1 MSEAHP
7 EPYRCRV
14 RMKFTKQGPVRFL
27 SHLDLLRCVE
37 RALRRGRIPVAYT
50 VGFHPRIR
58 ISFGPALALG
68 HSSVCE
74 WMDIDMADDVDVND
88 VARRLSA
95 ALPVGCEIQSTRLLE
110 SGARALQAAVQRG
123 CYRVVLA
130 RDETE
135 PDDLP
140 ARIDAF
146 LARQE
151 IPLQKKNKVVNLRAF
166 VHELRI
172 SEPTPPTLEMALRV
186 GQEGSVRPED
196 VLAALYGEPV
206 DTLLIER
213 TALLTLE
220 NGVPEEP

>member
-1 MSEAHP
+1 MSEPQP

-27 SHLDLLRCVE
+27 SHLDLLRCIE
-37 RALRRGRIPVAYT
+37 RALRRGQIPVAYT

-68 HSSVCE
+68 HSSQCE
-74 WMDIDMADDVDVND
+74 WMDVDMADDVDVDD
-88 VARRLSA
+88 VSRRLSA
-95 ALPVGCEIQSTRLLE
+95 ALPVGCEIRAARLLE
-110 SGARALQAAVQRG
+110 SGARALQAAVQRA
-123 CYRVVLA
+123 CYRVVLDPA
-130 RDETE
+130 DAP

-140 ARIDAF
+140 ARVEAF

-151 IPLQKKNKVVNLRAF
+151 IPLSKKNKVVNLRAF
-166 VHELRI
+166 VHELRVC
-172 SEPTPPTLEMALRV
+172 EEAPPTLEMTLRV

-196 VLAALYGEPV
+196 VLTALCERPV
-206 DTLLIER
+206 ETLLIER

-220 NGVPEEP
+220 NGAPEEP